1 VPVAA
6 QRQRLGDQR
15 EQRIDEDD
23 RGCPDRLE
31 GREQKNGD

>member
-1 VPVAA
+1 VAVAA

-15 EQRIDEDD
+15 EQRGDEDD

-31 GREQKNGD
+31 RREQKNGD